1 MTKFS
6 KGQNIELDLD
16 RVAANG
22 LLSRRHLLSAALG
35 GAGLAMAR
43 PVIGQ
48 EPGINLEIPAWSK
61 TPGRKMLVGQI
72 FGEVYALSQF
82 KLNFGL
88 MDNTDCMIGFC
99 GKESLEKS
107 LGVFVGCIL
116 DSFTVFFLNSGI
128 L

>member
-43 PVIGQ
+43 AVIGQ

-61 TPGRKMLVGQI
+61 TPGPGTSPYGSRSAHAQL
-72 FGEVYALSQF
+72 
-82 KLNFGL
+82 
-88 MDNTDCMIGFC
+88 
-99 GKESLEKS
+99 
-107 LGVFVGCIL
+107 
-116 DSFTVFFLNSGI
+116 
-128 L
+128 